1 MFVEERQQAKRRRD
15 AGQVRMTSR
24 DAEVLEVMAH
34 QYGLPLDLIRRGLK
48 VGMPRVYQLV
58 QRWKRAGWVETS
70 GVDRGPTWVY
80 PTRATAQRFLGWD
93 RVPDWAP
100 RSTTAQHT
108 RAAAAV
114 RLHQAGLDLDRWVS
128 ERSLRHD
135 QGWRQQGRKEP
146 HTPDGIEILPDG
158 RRVLIEVELTAKQRA
173 RYIDQP
179 LSTSPSVHR
188 GLLLEISNRADQ
200 LGCDAVAYW
209 CAPHVVRQVQEVVTE
224 YEQREE
230 IPSERAGRGRKY
242 WYVRNLEEVPG
253 WTVQGS

>member
-1 MFVEERQQAKRRRD
+1 MFVEERQRAKRVDAGVVRQTARD
-15 AGQVRMTSR
+15 AQL
-24 DAEVLEVMAH
+24 LEWMSSM
-34 QYGLPLDLIRRGLK
+34 YGLPLDLVRQALGISEVRT
-48 VGMPRVYQLV
+48 YQLV
-58 QRWKRAGWVETS
+58 QRWVKAGWVRR
-70 GVDRGPTWVY
+70 GKVDAGPTWIW
-80 PTRATAQRFLGWD
+80 PTKAVADQYLGWKA
-93 RVPDWAP
+93 PEWAP

-114 RLHQAGLDLDRWVS
+114 RLHQAGLNLDRWVS

-179 LSTSPSVHR
+179 LSTSPDVHR
-188 GLLLEISNRADQ
+188 GLLLEISVRANE

-224 YEQREE
+224 YEQRDE